1 MSFIRNTAAAAL
13 LSLAAAPF
21 AAAENVALGTLSGAA
36 TGQIGL
42 AIASVATAGGEIRVI
57 PQETANTAQYIP
69 LVDQGQLEFG
79 IANYPQTYFAMT
91 GTGLSEGQPGDNLRL
106 VASLMDFT
114 SGMLVLESS
123 GIRELEDLAGR
134 NVPRFPDGSLG
145 DYVMRAV
152 LATGDMSYDDVRAI
166 PTANFVSMYDGFRDG
181 ILDTSIA
188 TVGSAFVMDMQAS
201 VGEVRYLPMSEEDEA
216 VMAEILPGTRIF
228 DVSDSGEAA
237 VTEDT
242 KVFGY
247 EYLLFANA
255 DVSDE
260 VVTAMVKALY
270 EGEDALLATSPMWNS
285 FDPETMGRA
294 GGMTY
299 HPGALAFYQAQG
311 VPVAE

>member
-1 MSFIRNTAAAAL
+1 MSIFRSMAAGAVLCMAT
-13 LSLAAAPF
+13 APF

-42 AIASVATAGGEIRVI
+42 AIASVASAGGEIRVI

-69 LVDQGQLEFG
+69 LVNQGQLEFG
-79 IANYPQTYFAMT
+79 IANYPQTYFAAT
-91 GTGLSEGQPGDNLRL
+91 GTGLSEGQPGDNLRM

-114 SGMLVLESS
+114 SGMLVRDAS
-123 GIRELEDLAGR
+123 GIQQLEELAGR
-134 NVPRFPDGSLG
+134 NVPRFPDNSLG

-152 LATGDMSYDDVRAI
+152 LATADLTYDDVRAI

-188 TVGSAFVMDMQAS
+188 TIGSAFVMDMQAS
-201 VGEVRYLPMSEEDEA
+201 IGEVRYLPMAAEDEA
-216 VMAEILPGTRIF
+216 VMSDILPGTRIF

-237 VTEDT
+237 VTDDT
-242 KVFGY
+242 MVFGY

-260 VVTAMVKALY
+260 VVTAMVRALY
-270 EGEDALLATSPMWNS
+270 EGREPLLAGSPMWQS
-285 FDPETMGRA
+285 FHPDQMGRA
-294 GGMTY
+294 GGIEY
-299 HPGALAFYQAQG
+299 HPGALAFYASQN
-311 VPVAE
+311 VPVAQ

>member
-1 MSFIRNTAAAAL
+1 MSIFRSIAAGAVLYMA
-13 LSLAAAPF
+13 SVPF

-42 AIASVATAGGEIRVI
+42 AIASVASAGGEIRVI

-69 LVDQGQLEFG
+69 LVNQGQLEFG
-79 IANYPQTYFAMT
+79 IANYPQTYFAST
-91 GTGLSEGQPGDNLRL
+91 GTGLSEGQPGDNLRM

-114 SGMLVLESS
+114 SGMLVRDAS
-123 GIRELEDLAGR
+123 GIEQLEDLAGR
-134 NVPRFPDGSLG
+134 NVPRFPDNSLG

-152 LATGDMSYDDVRAI
+152 LATADLTYDDVRAI

-188 TVGSAFVMDMQAS
+188 TIGSAFVMDMQAS
-201 VGEVRYLPMSEEDEA
+201 IGEVRYLPMAAEDEA
-216 VMAEILPGTRIF
+216 VMSDILPGTRIF

-237 VTEDT
+237 VTEGT
-242 KVFGY
+242 MVFGY

-260 VVTAMVKALY
+260 VVMAMVRALY
-270 EGEDALLATSPMWNS
+270 EGREALLATSPMWQS
-285 FDPETMGRA
+285 FHPDQMGRA
-294 GGMTY
+294 GGIAY
-299 HPGALAFYQAQG
+299 HPGALAFYQSQN
-311 VPVAE
+311 VPVAQ

>member
-1 MSFIRNTAAAAL
+1 MSILKNFAAAAAL
-13 LSLAAAPF
+13 CLGTVPLAHAQ
-21 AAAENVALGTLSGAA
+21 NVALGTLSGAA
-36 TGQIGL
+36 TGQIGI
-42 AIASVATAGGEIRVI
+42 AIASVASSGGEIRVI

-91 GTGLSEGQPGDNLRL
+91 GTGLSEGQPADNLRL

-114 SGMLVLESS
+114 SGMLVMDDS
-123 GIRELEDLAGR
+123 GIATLEDLAGR
-134 NVPRFPDGSLG
+134 NVPRFPDNSLG

-152 LATGDMSYDDVRAI
+152 MATADLSYDDVRAV
-166 PTANFVSMYDGFRDG
+166 PTANFLSMYDGFRDG

-188 TVGSAFVMDMQAS
+188 TIGSAFVMDMQAS
-201 VGEVRYLPMSEEDEA
+201 VGEVRYLPMSEEDA
-216 VMAEILPGTRIF
+216 PVMDEILPGTRIF
-228 DVSDSGEAA
+228 DVSGSGEAA

-255 DVSDE
+255 DVPDA
-260 VVTAMVKALY
+260 VVTSMVRALHD
-270 EGEDALLATSPMWNS
+270 GREDLLATSPMWQS
-285 FDPETMGRA
+285 FVPEGMARA

-299 HPGALAFYQAQG
+299 HPGALAFYQEHG
-311 VPVAE
+311 IPVAE